1 VTAYCCVGFGM
12 WSRVA
17 VTVPDGMSNSQRG
30 QVREEGSPVG
40 GMVKAR
46 RGVGGIGVL

>member
-1 VTAYCCVGFGM
+1 MTAYCCVGFGM